1 MMQERIVIAD
11 DHRLFA
17 AGLKR
22 LLEPEFEVVR
32 IVHDGLTLVTSVCEL
47 EPDVVLVDISMPEL
61 NGIDAT
67 RRIMQ
72 IKPQT
77 KVILVT
83 MHEEVA
89 YATTAIDEGASGY
102 VLKNDDPSELMRAIR
117 QSLLNHV
124 FISPSIAGDVFRGR
138 SNGQTQAQS
147 PDFELSTM
155 DREIMRLLTQGLTGK
170 EIASNLGVSSKTV
183 EYHKYRTMR
192 DLGLKT
198 SAGLIKYAVK
208 HGIGSS

>member
-17 AGLKR
+17 EGLKR
-22 LLEPEFEVVR
+22 LLEPEFEVVG

-47 EPDVVLVDISMPEL
+47 EPDVVLADISMPEL

-67 RRIMQ
+67 RRILQ

-77 KVILVT
+77 KVILLT

-89 YATTAIDEGASGY
+89 YATTALDEGASGY

-124 FISPSIAGDVFRGR
+124 FVTPSLAGDVFRR
-138 SNGQTQAQS
+138 RKNGQAQAQS
-147 PDFELSTM
+147 PEFELTPR
-155 DREIMRLLTQGLTGK
+155 DREIMRMLTQGLTAK
-170 EIASNLGVSSKTV
+170 EIASDLGVSPKTV
-183 EYHKYRTMR
+183 EYHKYRIIR
-192 DLGLKT
+192 ELGLQT
-198 SAGLIKYAVK
+198 SAGLIQYAVK